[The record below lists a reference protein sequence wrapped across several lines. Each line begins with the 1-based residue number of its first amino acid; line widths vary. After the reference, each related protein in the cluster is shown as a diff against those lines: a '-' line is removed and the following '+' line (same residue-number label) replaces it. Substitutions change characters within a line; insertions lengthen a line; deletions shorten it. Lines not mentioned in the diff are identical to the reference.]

1 MPHWVSCICI
11 CRGFGSSS
19 TLQTTRKLGLPSA
32 WSNFSELTDFSND
45 NSEELGSVGHL
56 PVLTGTLPASWAALT
71 KSSVLILIETSL
83 SGSLPMECS
92 NMTQLAEAYLS
103 GNRLSGSVPESWGG
117 LTQLRYVALLDD
129 TYQQNVSNMVIS
141 QHIVCLGLL

>member
-1 MPHWVSCICI
+1 
-11 CRGFGSSS
+11 
-19 TLQTTRKLGLPSA
+19 
-32 WSNFSELTDFSND
+32 
-45 NSEELGSVGHL
+45 
-56 PVLTGTLPASWAALT
+56 
-71 KSSVLILIETSL
+71 
-83 SGSLPMECS
+83 MECS

-103 GNRLSGSVPESWGG
+103 CNRLSGSVPESWGG